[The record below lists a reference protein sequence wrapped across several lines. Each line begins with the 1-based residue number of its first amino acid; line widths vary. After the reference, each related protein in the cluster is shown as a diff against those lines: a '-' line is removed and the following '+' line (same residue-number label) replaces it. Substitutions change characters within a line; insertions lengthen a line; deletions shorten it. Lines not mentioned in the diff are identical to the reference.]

1 MQNLYITSGI
11 KGEGKTF
18 LSAGVA
24 ATLQS
29 LNYSTCVYKPIQ
41 TGATE
46 FNGFMQSPDITFIKT
61 IDPYIKTHFTYLFKT
76 NSVPLIAAEFEN
88 EIIEIETIA
97 SEYDKLKFANDCT
110 IIDGDNGLLSPL
122 STSFQTIDLIKKLQI
137 PVLFVITPR
146 EDSINDSLLSI
157 YTAQEKGVEVRGV
170 VINNIRDN
178 CPKERLTAITRVIE
192 EYSNVNILGLIPNI
206 GDKITPEDLISA
218 VLNGVDIESAFRVK
232 INKLDFE

>member
-1 MQNLYITSGI
+1 
-11 KGEGKTF
+11 
-18 LSAGVA
+18 
-24 ATLQS
+24 
-29 LNYSTCVYKPIQ
+29 
-41 TGATE
+41 
-46 FNGFMQSPDITFIKT
+46 
-61 IDPYIKTHFTYLFKT
+61 
-76 NSVPLIAAEFEN
+76 
-88 EIIEIETIA
+88 
-97 SEYDKLKFANDCT
+97 
-110 IIDGDNGLLSPL
+110 
-122 STSFQTIDLIKKLQI
+122 
-137 PVLFVITPR
+137 R

-178 CPKERLTAITRVIE
+178 CPKEQLTAITRVIE